1 MVGERRGGEGRLC
14 LSSRVFPGSR
24 TALGVAVAVGTGESA
39 GLSGGVAGG
48 VVTVSCREGIFAECS
63 DSSVASCW

>member
-1 MVGERRGGEGRLC
+1 M
-14 LSSRVFPGSR
+14 FPGSR

-39 GLSGGVAGG
+39 GLSGGLSAAEVSPGAVCVAGG

-63 DSSVASCW
+63 VSSVAS